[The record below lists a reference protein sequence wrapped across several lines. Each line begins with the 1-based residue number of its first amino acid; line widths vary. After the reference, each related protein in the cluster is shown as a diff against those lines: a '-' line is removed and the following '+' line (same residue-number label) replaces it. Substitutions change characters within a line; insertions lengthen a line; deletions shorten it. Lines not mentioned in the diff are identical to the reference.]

1 MVIFDGYV
9 SHNQRV
15 LVFVGNSGETHLFL
29 QFLHEVFTGKPTE
42 IHKILLVIS
51 RKDEKCTVPFVLGG
65 RGFHWCVYIYSINIY
80 IYSIY
85 MYILYIY
92 ILYIYMCVC
101 SFFLS
106 GRAMIIYNQ
115 LGILTQYPTEYVWIY
130 HHSSPTWDKTSCG
143 DYSQNP
149 IPIIPMTSW
158 REVAVFHP
166 SSTQI
171 ERAEK
176 SDQSSH
182 VLLVHKWLVMFP

>member
-65 RGFHWCVYIYSINIY
+65 RGFHWCVYIYIFYKYIYIYIFYIYVYSIY

-85 MYILYIY
+85 IY
-92 ILYIYMCVC
+92 VCV
-101 SFFLS
+101 FFLS
-106 GRAMIIYNQ
+106 FWACYDN
-115 LGILTQYPTEYVWIY
+115 L
-130 HHSSPTWDKTSCG
+130 
-143 DYSQNP
+143 
-149 IPIIPMTSW
+149 
-158 REVAVFHP
+158 
-166 SSTQI
+166 
-171 ERAEK
+171 
-176 SDQSSH
+176 
-182 VLLVHKWLVMFP
+182 